1 MQTPDQTG
9 AAGKPVD
16 ASLYDADYFLTECE
30 GYQEFAA
37 SGGHVLSGRLATAL
51 SHADVQ
57 PGMRVLDVGCG
68 RGESL
73 IWLMEREVEVWGLDY
88 ATDALRLAKTAVG
101 AAPVGAGW
109 STYPV
114 GAGWSTYPVG
124 AGWSTYDQSARTG
137 HSTQGSFGL
146 FAANARRLPFLSSSF
161 DRVLMLDIIEHLL
174 PWELQQA
181 LQEAHRVLKE
191 DGKLVVH
198 TAPNLWYY
206 RFGYPLFRA
215 FQRLRGVQLPP
226 NPRQRFRSHQH
237 VHVNEQSPRSL
248 AQALRNAGFRPR
260 IWLTDTQR
268 RWAQQGRLSYVL
280 GWLATHCYPLKWV
293 FCGDILAV
301 ASRVKTP

>member
-1 MQTPDQTG
+1 MQTPDRPG
-9 AAGKPVD
+9 AEPKPVD
-16 ASLYDADYFLTECE
+16 ASLYDADYFLTQCE

-73 IWLMEREVEVWGLDY
+73 IWLMERGVEVWGLDY

-101 AAPVGAGW
+101 TTGE
-109 STYPV
+109 
-114 GAGWSTYPVG
+114 
-124 AGWSTYDQSARTG
+124 SARIRQ
-137 HSTQGSFGL
+137 STQGSCGL
-146 FAANARRLPFLSSSF
+146 FAANARHLPFVCSSF
-161 DRVLMLDIIEHLL
+161 DCVLMLDIIEHLL

-181 LQEAHRVLKE
+181 LQEAHRVLKT
-191 DGKLVVH
+191 DGKLIVH

-215 FQRLRGVQLPP
+215 FQRLRGVHLPA

-237 VHVNEQSPRSL
+237 VHINEQSPRSL
-248 AQALRNAGFRPR
+248 AQALRQAGFRPR

-268 RWAQQGRLSYVL
+268 RWAKQGRLSYVL
-280 GWLATHCYPLKWV
+280 GWLVTHCYPLKWA

-301 ASRVKTP
+301 ASRVKIL